1 MNLRTAHRLAG
12 WLALAALVGV
22 APAGLAESADEKL
35 LREVRLKSAAYARTR
50 GADVAISI
58 RDAATGKGL
67 LDLTR
72 APNSAQPMIPASN
85 QKILTAAYVLTKTGP
100 ADRTLKTTLYR
111 HGEDLVLTGDWDPTL
126 GDPILAGRAKRSIYA
141 RLDELAAAAR
151 TDFGR
156 TRPGKLLLVVPRDP
170 GRCPDWP
177 ANQARSWYAA
187 PPGPLN
193 FHDNCIDVAF
203 RVDDARPDRIV
214 TLAAPQSRL
223 IRYVPKVKPGRKH
236 NWGLLFSGDESVI
249 TVRGTI
255 GLKRGM
261 SEPLSTAVSDPEM
274 LLGRVLHDRLARAGV
289 EPGAA
294 PQVVR
299 ALPRGELKKLAVIE
313 SPLADALN
321 RANKRSLNLAAECLL
336 LRTGGGTWKSATQD
350 MKATLVKQF
359 GLDERKLTIADGSG
373 LGRSNRVQAG
383 DLCLVLHKMLTHRD
397 AQLFLRSLPR
407 SGYDGSLA
415 GRLDDAGAK
424 GRVLAKTGTL
434 SGCYSLSGY
443 VLDGDYRVQRVFSIL
458 INGASGGARPA
469 RAYQDAVVRAILAHV
484 DAGSRQ

>member
-1 MNLRTAHRLAG
+1 MESPITHRLAAVAT
-12 WLALAALVGV
+12 LALIAVAIVPAAR
-22 APAGLAESADEKL
+22 AESADEKL
-35 LREVRLKSAAYARTR
+35 LAEVRRQAAAYITARD
-50 GADVAISI
+50 AEVAISI
-58 RDAATGKGL
+58 RDAATGKRL

-85 QKILTAAYVLTKTGP
+85 QKILTAAYVLTKTAP
-100 ADRTLKTTLYR
+100 AERTLQTTLFR
-111 HGEDLVLTGDWDPTL
+111 LGDDLVLTGDWDPTL
-126 GDPILAGRAKRSIYA
+126 GDPILAGRAERTIYA
-141 RLDELAAAAR
+141 RLDLLAAAAR
-151 TDFGR
+151 TEFSR
-156 TRPGKLLLVVPRDP
+156 SRPGKLLLVVAQDP

-187 PPGPLN
+187 PPSPLN

-203 RVDDARPDRIV
+203 RVDPAEPGRIV

-223 IRYVPKVKPGRKH
+223 IRYLPRVKPGRKH
-236 NWGLLFSGDESVI
+236 SWGLLFSGDESVV
-249 TVRGTI
+249 TVRGTVSI
-255 GLKRGM
+255 KRGT

-289 EPGAA
+289 EPAG
-294 PQVVR
+294 PPTVVR
-299 ALPRGELKKLAVIE
+299 ALPRGQLKKLAVIE
-313 SPLADALN
+313 TPLADALN

-336 LRTGGGTWKSATQD
+336 LRAGGGTWKSATQD

-359 GLDERKLTIADGSG
+359 GLDADKLVVADGSG
-373 LGRSNRVQAG
+373 LGRSNRVLA
-383 DLCLVLHKMLTHRD
+383 DDVCLVLHKMLSHRD

-415 GRLDDAGAK
+415 GRLDEGPAK

-443 VLDGDYRVQRVFSIL
+443 VLDDDYRVRSVFSIL

-469 RAYQDAVVRAILAHV
+469 RAFQDAVVRAILARV
-484 DAGSRQ
+484 DAAK